1 MGAKIMKDFILA
13 CLLGAVLGIM
23 FAVGIM
29 GITLGQFLTLFI

>member
-1 MGAKIMKDFILA
+1 MKKILNFLCA